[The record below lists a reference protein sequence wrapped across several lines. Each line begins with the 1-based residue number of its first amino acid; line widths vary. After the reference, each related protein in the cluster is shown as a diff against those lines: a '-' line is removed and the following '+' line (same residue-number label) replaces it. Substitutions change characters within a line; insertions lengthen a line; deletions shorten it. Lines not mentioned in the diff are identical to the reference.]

1 MAKDSS
7 YNSFKEYP
15 GPVKRQD
22 AFPLDLTYLQDY
34 MQLESYAEN
43 DPSAYVGQLLCR
55 LPLPGED
62 PTLHIIKN
70 RSGELAQIPT
80 TEAVNELIHN
90 AMNRSV
96 RYMGSKVVNSE
107 LWGNEPYDEKAIHLK
122 MSKLFE
128 PRRYTYTDG
137 DMYNISISDSNRNR
151 IAHMIGDVSVK
162 YASQGGT
169 FLLTKCEKDAND
181 ENSYLLTLYSM
192 PKYLN
197 LFKSGEEDCSN
208 LFSVSDG
215 TNTDGSIKYCFVKF
229 ESSNLNDELPP
240 LFPYTSKTILRLS
253 DTPNDNDL
261 YSQYIKDNP
270 SILSPDS
277 TKPNLTKVVSAK
289 EMYEFITSLIDAN
302 NLYDINLHYTMQVR
316 SGDNL
321 IYVDDGM
328 WDNVAG
334 TVDLSQFVTK
344 EELSN
349 ESFVFRYKEG

>member
-55 LPLPGED
+55 LPLPGEA

-70 RSGELAQIPT
+70 NSGELAQIPT
-80 TEAVNELIHN
+80 TESVNELIQT
-90 AMNRSV
+90 AMNRAV
-96 RYMGSKVVNSE
+96 RYMGSKVIRSE
-107 LWGNEPYDEKAIHLK
+107 IWGDEPYDEKAIHLK

-128 PRRYTYTDG
+128 PRIYTYTDG
-137 DMYNISISDSNRNR
+137 DMYNISISDSGRNR
-151 IAHMIGDVSVK
+151 VAHMIGDVSVT
-162 YASQGGT
+162 YISHGGT
-169 FLLTKCEKDAND
+169 FLLTRCEKDDND

-229 ESSNLNDELPP
+229 ESSILDDSDTPML
-240 LFPYTSKTILRLS
+240 PYTCKTILRLS
-253 DTPNDNDL
+253 DTPNDNDS

-270 SILSPDS
+270 SILSPDN
-277 TKPNLTKVVSAK
+277 TKPNLTKVVSAT
-289 EMYEFITSLIDAN
+289 EMYEFITSLINAN
-302 NLYDINLHYTMQVR
+302 NLNDINLHYTMQVR

-321 IYVDDGM
+321 IYVDEGV

-334 TVDLSQFVTK
+334 AVDLSKFVTK
-344 EELSN
+344 EELS
-349 ESFVFRYKEG
+349 SDSCVFRYREG